1 MKVAVL
7 GLIGLIFGA
16 MAGGVIGVCAGLIWT
31 NVFQT
36 SSFEGYSG
44 MLVFYTFMPIGV
56 ILGGLLGAIGLG
68 FAAGGNSAVL
78 PPPSLT

>member
-1 MKVAVL
+1 
-7 GLIGLIFGA
+7 
-16 MAGGVIGVCAGLIWT
+16 
-31 NVFQT
+31 
-36 SSFEGYSG
+36 

-68 FAAGGNSAVL
+68 FAAGGNSAVS